1 MKLGFAAQDSLS
13 MRFGFASEETHPEE
27 LPGEE
32 VHIKNSISSKRG
44 GRNMDGLVM
53 SQLR

>member
-1 MKLGFAAQDSLS
+1 
-13 MRFGFASEETHPEE
+13 MRFGFASEEIYPEE

-32 VHIKNSISSKRG
+32 AYIKNSISSRRG
-44 GRNMDGLVM
+44 GRNMDGSVM